1 MAGKMRKAAVICVI
15 LLAVAFC
22 GTAAAAP
29 EFRLSMNNLNLQQG
43 VSTTMTLSLINAQGA
58 EIVEIEG
65 LEHFDVLSRSQST
78 AISIVNASTTH
89 QVDVHYTILPKDAG
103 QFTLK
108 AKVRHGGTVYES
120 NMLQV
125 TVSEIPAS
133 DEKAE
138 GDLFIRT
145 VLSKDEIYLGEKVVL
160 TYELYSRYSIES
172 AGFMDYTSIDGVV
185 AKETPRDQLRAE
197 YVYIE
202 GMRYAKYVIK
212 QLIIDP
218 IKAGTAAIPS
228 FNVQVNVISDA
239 FGGAFGGF
247 FSSSRAMYLR
257 TQARELTVK
266 PLPAEGK
273 PKDFSGIVGTLQ
285 LEGSYTKEE
294 VEIGD
299 SLSLLVTASGNVNLD
314 GLKKVFSGSVP
325 GFAVY
330 ETQKNSAEF
339 VRDGQY
345 YAQKDFEVIMVPQR
359 PGTVEV
365 APVTISY
372 FNPETEQYERA
383 EIPGQ
388 VIEILGE
395 MPVAVVSGGGS
406 QAAGPAAVETVTVA
420 QVSYLAPDEDALTIR
435 INRETMFWVLI
446 GIGGALS
453 VVLVLIRLATRRKRQ
468 DGTLKALYKRMM
480 AAKDVNE
487 VYDLFNEMIKHCFGV
502 SLKASSINVVRS
514 RLSEEI
520 AEQVVEVV
528 ELVEDG
534 EGRSSKELKGR
545 IRKVHAAI
553 KQKQNEKS
561 V

>member
-1 MAGKMRKAAVICVI
+1 MAGKLRKVVVLSVVLQAVII
-15 LLAVAFC
+15 C
-22 GTAAAAP
+22 GTAQAAP
-29 EFRLSMNNLNLQQG
+29 EFRLSMSSLNLQQG
-43 VSTTMTLSLINAQGA
+43 VSATMTLSLINAQGA
-58 EIVEIEG
+58 DILEVEG
-65 LEHFDVLSRSQST
+65 LEHFDVVSRSQST
-78 AISIVNASTTH
+78 SISIVNASTSH
-89 QVDVHYTILPKDAG
+89 QVDVIYTIIPKDTG

-108 AKVRHGGTVYES
+108 AKVRYGGTIYES
-120 NMLQV
+120 NALQV
-125 TVSEIPAS
+125 TVSEVPAS

-172 AGFMDYTSIDGVV
+172 AGFVDYTAIDGVV
-185 AKETPRDQLRAE
+185 AKETPRDQLRSE
-197 YVYIE
+197 YVYFD
-202 GMRYAKYVIK
+202 GVRYAKYVIK

-218 IKAGTAAIPS
+218 IKAGTVAIPS

-453 VVLVLIRLATRRKRQ
+453 VVLVL
-468 DGTLKALYKRMM
+468 
-480 AAKDVNE
+480 
-487 VYDLFNEMIKHCFGV
+487 
-502 SLKASSINVVRS
+502 
-514 RLSEEI
+514 
-520 AEQVVEVV
+520 
-528 ELVEDG
+528 
-534 EGRSSKELKGR
+534 
-545 IRKVHAAI
+545 
-553 KQKQNEKS
+553 
-561 V
+561 